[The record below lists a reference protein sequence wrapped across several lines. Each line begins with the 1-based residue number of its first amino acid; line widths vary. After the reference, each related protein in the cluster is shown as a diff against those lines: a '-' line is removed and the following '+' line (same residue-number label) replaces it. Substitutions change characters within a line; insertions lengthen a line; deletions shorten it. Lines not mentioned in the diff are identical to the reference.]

1 MQAERAQLYNFH
13 AQEEGSI
20 LLLSETVSVDLT
32 SEISGSG
39 RLFETTYLDIQ
50 VIFRAI
56 LLDFSIKKS

>member
-1 MQAERAQLYNFH
+1 MQEECAQLYSFH
-13 AQEEGSI
+13 VQDEGSI
-20 LLLSETVSVDLT
+20 LLLSETISVDLT
-32 SEISGSG
+32 SELSISG